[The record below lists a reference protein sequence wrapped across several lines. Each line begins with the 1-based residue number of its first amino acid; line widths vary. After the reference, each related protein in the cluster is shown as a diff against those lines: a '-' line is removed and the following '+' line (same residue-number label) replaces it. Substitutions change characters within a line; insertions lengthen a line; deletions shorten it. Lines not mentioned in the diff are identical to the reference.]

1 MNLGGTMRN
10 NKFGAPCG
18 EKSEKWKEGG
28 REKENERQRDGKRR
42 KDRQRKREK
51 GLGKTE
57 LQYAM

>member
-1 MNLGGTMRN
+1 MRN